1 MRKRKGNLLQR
12 TMASLLSAVLIT
24 GMALDAVPLTVL
36 AQENGGGGI
45 TRQRK
50 QQKRNPGRKKAY
62 RDPKKARRNLTE
74 KKPQQILW

>member
-36 AQENGGGGI
+36 AQENVGGGI

-50 QQKRNPGRKKAY
+50 ASLGIR
-62 RDPKKARRNLTE
+62 
-74 KKPQQILW
+74 

>member
-36 AQENGGGGI
+36 AQENVWGGI

-50 QQKRNPGRKKAY
+50 ASLGIR
-62 RDPKKARRNLTE
+62 
-74 KKPQQILW
+74 

>member
-36 AQENGGGGI
+36 AQENGGGI

>member
-36 AQENGGGGI
+36 AQENVWGGGV
-45 TRQRK
+45 
-50 QQKRNPGRKKAY
+50 
-62 RDPKKARRNLTE
+62 
-74 KKPQQILW
+74 

>member
-36 AQENGGGGI
+36 AQENGGGI

-50 QQKRNPGRKKAY
+50 ASSGIR
-62 RDPKKARRNLTE
+62 
-74 KKPQQILW
+74 